1 MAVGRVKRA
10 GQGWP
15 LLSFWRR
22 FANTTPSKHVCLH
35 LLLTIFSPIDR
46 TSHGHRRNYGKEK
59 GTEGARADKPK
70 AINYPEPERTRRANM
85 EVISTMSVFNA
96 WYEVG
101 KYHTQ

>member
-10 GQGWP
+10 EQGWP

-35 LLLTIFSPIDR
+35 LLLTILSPIDR
-46 TSHGHRRNYGKEK
+46 TSHGHGRNYGKEK

-70 AINYPEPERTRRANM
+70 ALDRTRRANM
-85 EVISTMSVFNA
+85 EAISTMSVFNA